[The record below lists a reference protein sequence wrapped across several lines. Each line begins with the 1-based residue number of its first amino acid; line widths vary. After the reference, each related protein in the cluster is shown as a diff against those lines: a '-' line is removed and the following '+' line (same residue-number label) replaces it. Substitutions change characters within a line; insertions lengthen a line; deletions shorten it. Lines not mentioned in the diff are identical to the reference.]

1 MGNNNLTIV
10 LNKLITYFF
19 DEYHYSSQS
28 FWFKR
33 LLYVFVL
40 IKCMYWLCFYNL
52 LFGANSIVYSETQ
65 PIGLIKNFAFYLYNS
80 TSIHLSY
87 LFIFGSMLCCILPF
101 GFKLSFN
108 MAFIKRLKNTSPIFD
123 FILWWLILNLSNK
136 VYPTLTAGDYLLN
149 QFLFFNCFITFFQS
163 ESPLKKVLH
172 NIGSIAIIIQLCLV
186 YFLSAVAKLNNH
198 EWLNGSAIATILQ
211 VHHYSIDFFYNTKQ
225 NSLSTIITYSVLFY
239 QLFFPL
245 LIWFK
250 KIKIPLLFIGVLM
263 HLFIAFVMGLT
274 SFGFIMILGYV
285 YFFSK

>member
-1 MGNNNLTIV
+1 
-10 LNKLITYFF
+10 
-19 DEYHYSSQS
+19 
-28 FWFKR
+28 
-33 LLYVFVL
+33 
-40 IKCMYWLCFYNL
+40 
-52 LFGANSIVYSETQ
+52 
-65 PIGLIKNFAFYLYNS
+65 
-80 TSIHLSY
+80 
-87 LFIFGSMLCCILPF
+87 MLCCILPF